1 MERALSEHRAKRER
15 VYRRLWSEEDCEG
28 CYKPKVYAEEYDSNE
43 KVLLPLRRPHNTEG
57 YSDHEPYD
65 VGYVA
70 HISVEARYAAGVVD
84 DDDVI
89 DEIDDSDQ
97 ALRHHEDPREL
108 QRFHQHHARGRCE
121 DGSGR
126 T

>member
-15 VYRRLWSEEDCEG
+15 AYRRLRSEEDCEG
-28 CYKPKVYAEEYDSNE
+28 CYESKVYAEEYDSNE
-43 KVLLPLRRPHNTEG
+43 EVLLPLCRPRNAER

-70 HISVEARYAAGVVD
+70 HISVEAWYAAGVVD
-84 DDDVI
+84 DDDVV

-97 ALRHHEDPREL
+97 ALRHHEDP
-108 QRFHQHHARGRCE
+108 
-121 DGSGR
+121 
-126 T
+126 